1 MRRFSRKRR
10 GGSANSIDAKEWF
23 GRLGEEGSVAA
34 TDLEILSHEE
44 IPASYAAVGRGAD
57 AAGAPYV
64 VCFSPTDG
72 GNALLAALATGT
84 RLAADEAYEGTVLAV
99 SPQWSLAARRRLG
112 LVRADLPFDLRTLA
126 VPSLG
131 EAGSGIEAESELEPT
146 AVEVQSIASQLVD
159 VAARELCQRA
169 VDGLTGLAAKYGGG
183 LRAFG
188 RSVEIVILAQRIGE
202 LRAEE
207 SGLVLHSLGKQ
218 RSSTA
223 LSPENLV
230 AALDGLEGQI
240 RRRINDKRVSGGEG
254 GLRTRLLALF
264 SEAANL
270 RSGTA
275 WPLGG
280 SDREEIDLAAVRADG
295 SPIAAT
301 SRERM
306 DLPALGTFLDGV
318 QRLRL
323 ALPVALSGAIPP
335 LRFEVPTLLLAA
347 KEFSPGVVRVLASLA
362 PAHEFF
368 EIRPG
373 GQRGYGLAS
382 ISAEEASQSRG
393 RPPQRGRRRAASEGS
408 GKRQPAA
415 TEEASEGEVVGR
427 EASQADSDS
436 RGRSRRGRRRSGRG
450 RQESAPSRPEVAEK
464 TPEPEIEEISLFDLG
479 ESESNEEVREGRSRG
494 RSRRRKGAR
503 QRSGESSADQGAGS
517 ADDATEKKSGA
528 RRGRREARGRS
539 DSDEVDF
546 ADDPLENLAE
556 LPTPEAEVGD
566 PYESEKGLG
575 DASEEGGETRPSA
588 RGMTLEERSEKDPA
602 APVRRRAIIV
612 SADDRDSLLS
622 AVLLA
627 RDVRLLKGI
636 WIYSQADLM
645 NFFRE
650 ILPDSPEDLPIYI
663 VGFVPYPAVDI
674 LQAASLYR
682 DRITWFDHHEW
693 PPEDVFAMQ
702 QAIGQEAVHHTPGV
716 GSSLPVVLATGS
728 RRSRFSDRLIDLAG
742 ARFTEHD
749 YQRWG
754 RLWWSRLGE
763 IAKKSGDV
771 RAELEPLLAG
781 RPSDL
786 AKEAMKLETPE
797 IPTEVAYVEERDF
810 RLVHFGG
817 YGMVVVSVAEGFD
830 VHLVARIARERY
842 SAELSLAREDGET
855 LFFLAG
861 EDLGNR
867 RSLDLT
873 GLARHLGEKLEW
885 VETLSGED
893 HLARFRI
900 RELGEHPDRLD
911 EVIGEVAM
919 GRSILEG

>member
-1 MRRFSRKRR
+1 
-10 GGSANSIDAKEWF
+10 
-23 GRLGEEGSVAA
+23 
-34 TDLEILSHEE
+34 
-44 IPASYAAVGRGAD
+44 
-57 AAGAPYV
+57 
-64 VCFSPTDG
+64 
-72 GNALLAALATGT
+72 
-84 RLAADEAYEGTVLAV
+84 
-99 SPQWSLAARRRLG
+99 
-112 LVRADLPFDLRTLA
+112 
-126 VPSLG
+126 
-131 EAGSGIEAESELEPT
+131 
-146 AVEVQSIASQLVD
+146 
-159 VAARELCQRA
+159 
-169 VDGLTGLAAKYGGG
+169 
-183 LRAFG
+183 
-188 RSVEIVILAQRIGE
+188 
-202 LRAEE
+202 
-207 SGLVLHSLGKQ
+207 
-218 RSSTA
+218 
-223 LSPENLV
+223 
-230 AALDGLEGQI
+230 
-240 RRRINDKRVSGGEG
+240 
-254 GLRTRLLALF
+254 
-264 SEAANL
+264 
-270 RSGTA
+270 
-275 WPLGG
+275 
-280 SDREEIDLAAVRADG
+280 
-295 SPIAAT
+295 
-301 SRERM
+301 
-306 DLPALGTFLDGV
+306 
-318 QRLRL
+318 
-323 ALPVALSGAIPP
+323 
-335 LRFEVPTLLLAA
+335 
-347 KEFSPGVVRVLASLA
+347 
-362 PAHEFF
+362 
-368 EIRPG
+368 
-373 GQRGYGLAS
+373 
-382 ISAEEASQSRG
+382 
-393 RPPQRGRRRAASEGS
+393 
-408 GKRQPAA
+408 
-415 TEEASEGEVVGR
+415 
-427 EASQADSDS
+427 
-436 RGRSRRGRRRSGRG
+436 
-450 RQESAPSRPEVAEK
+450 
-464 TPEPEIEEISLFDLG
+464 
-479 ESESNEEVREGRSRG
+479 
-494 RSRRRKGAR
+494 
-503 QRSGESSADQGAGS
+503 
-517 ADDATEKKSGA
+517 
-528 RRGRREARGRS
+528 
-539 DSDEVDF
+539 
-546 ADDPLENLAE
+546 
-556 LPTPEAEVGD
+556 
-566 PYESEKGLG
+566 
-575 DASEEGGETRPSA
+575 
-588 RGMTLEERSEKDPA
+588 MTLEERSEKDPA